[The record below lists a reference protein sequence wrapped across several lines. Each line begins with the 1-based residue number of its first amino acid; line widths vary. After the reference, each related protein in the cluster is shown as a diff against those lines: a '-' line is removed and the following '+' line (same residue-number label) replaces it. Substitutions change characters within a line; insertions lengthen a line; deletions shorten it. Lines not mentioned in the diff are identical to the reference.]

1 MTDANSCDLSGRGS
15 LHLVIATVEVLL
27 SIQRVPGW
35 RDTADGFMS
44 GAQTAHGGEARRVIR
59 CTICGHTALR
69 LPDKVRRHIWRAH
82 ADIVGHDG
90 TVWHRRRIY
99 MWWVGVQRR
108 IRRAA
113 ITFRAYEA
121 VQERVEGRC
130 QDHIG
135 RDSERM
141 KIQNCFLVSVL
152 YYSSQS

>member
-1 MTDANSCDLSGRGS
+1 M
-15 LHLVIATVEVLL
+15 VQVLL
-27 SIQRVPGW
+27 SNKQCVPGW
-35 RDTADGFMS
+35 RDTADGFVS

-90 TVWHRRRIY
+90 SVCVAPDTVDMVFRGGFVERR
-99 MWWVGVQRR
+99 
-108 IRRAA
+108 

-121 VQERVEGRC
+121 FKKRVEGRC
-130 QDHIG
+130 LDHFG

-141 KIQNCFLVSVL
+141 EIQNCFIASVTIGHNRDRDMAGV
-152 YYSSQS
+152 